1 LAFVKVNIV
10 DMQKLSLLLKLS
22 WVSACERLEILLFI
36 IISAHTKC
44 VVANTNVCSFEN

>member
-22 WVSACERLEILLFI
+22 FCLILLGILLFI

-44 VVANTNVCSFEN
+44 VVANTFEN